1 MRRRGLFRLNA
12 HPSICMREAF
22 KMPRLL
28 LPLIL
33 AQLLLIANC
42 KFRGVKKD
50 PAGPFE
56 YMPMHVYEDDALVA
70 RVRNLSAWDW
80 RNANGIDFSSPNRDQ
95 HQPNEYCG
103 ACWAFATTS
112 HLSDRL
118 NIARGN
124 IFPRLEISPQVLITC
139 GPSYEA
145 GCSDGGDP
153 SAGLKW
159 IHENGIPGETCHN
172 YEAKD
177 LKCNASAVCQDCN
190 FATGI
195 CDARTKFPVHTIQGY
210 GHLEPVGDITKKEV
224 IAAMVLRMKAEIVA
238 RGPIVCQMSCPDPV
252 GSEHDGYVDDYQP
265 FYNKWGSDFAPHILH
280 DTQYSCNNSD
290 WDTCVDHNVVV
301 SGFGIETKT
310 DGEEVPYWIVRNSWG
325 EWWGEQGWFRIVQG
339 VNNLGIESG
348 CDFAVVN
355 ASSAFAAWPRSS
367 NLQRVVVGH

>member
-1 MRRRGLFRLNA
+1 M
-12 HPSICMREAF
+12 S
-22 KMPRLL
+22 
-28 LPLIL
+28 LPFIIL
-33 AQLLLIANC
+33 AQLLLLVNC
-42 KFRGVKKD
+42 KFRGLTKD
-50 PAGPFE
+50 PKGPFE
-56 YMPMHVYEDDALVA
+56 YAPMHVHEDESWIA
-70 RVRNLSAWDW
+70 RVRDLSAWDW
-80 RNANGIDFSSPNRDQ
+80 RNVNGIDFTSPNRDQ

-103 ACWAFATTS
+103 GCWAFATTS

-124 IFPRLEISPQVLITC
+124 TFPGLEISPQVLLTC

-153 SAGLKW
+153 SSGLKW
-159 IHENGIPGETCHN
+159 IHQNGIPGETCHN

-177 LKCNASAVCQDCN
+177 LTCNASAVCQDCN

-195 CDARTKFPVHTIQGY
+195 CDARSKFPVHTIQGY
-210 GHLEPVGDITKKEV
+210 GHLEPQGDITKKEV
-224 IAAMVLRMKAEIVA
+224 IAAMVLKMKAEIVA

-265 FYNKWGSDFAPHILH
+265 FYNKWGEEFPPRILH
-280 DTQYSCNNSD
+280 DTNYTCNNSD
-290 WDTCVDHNVVV
+290 WDACVDHNIVV
-301 SGFGIETKT
+301 SGFGTEAKA
-310 DGEEVPYWIVRNSWG
+310 DGEVVPYWIVRNSWG

-355 ASSAFAAWPRSS
+355 ASSAFAAWPRGSE
-367 NLQRVVVGH
+367 LRRVVFGH